1 MRRVRRLDPREHE
14 TVNATLTYATIT
26 ARAEQELR
34 AYLELAAKQR
44 DAQDVTAECIARGG
58 ALGVLSM
65 WEGLVADL
73 DGLLDAESQADRARL
88 LALIHPDAASSA
100 PR

>member
-1 MRRVRRLDPREHE
+1 M
-14 TVNATLTYATIT
+14 NATLTYAMIT
-26 ARAEQELR
+26 ARAEHELH
-34 AYLELAAKQR
+34 AFLELAAKQR
-44 DAQDVTAECIARGG
+44 DAQDVTAECITRGG

-73 DGLLDAESQADRARL
+73 DGLLDAESQTDRARL
-88 LALIHPDAASSA
+88 FALIDPDTASSA